1 MSVIENLNN
10 SIFVKILN
18 NSLESIQKKLLFL
31 SENSFFIQN
40 IDKIITFLAFLVLVT
55 STFLDSE
62 KLGLIIIGA
71 FALLTIKYITKPNS
85 KIGIDHFDFL
95 VILYILFFCLAT
107 LFSSWFIDSIHGL
120 IKMFTYFFSY
130 IVFKDSIKEN
140 PNLRLLY
147 LILLA
152 ILCTS
157 QSLIGIHQQV
167 FGVEALAGWQDMN
180 NIDPTQ
186 AMTRVF
192 GTLKPLNPN
201 LMAGYLIATMPAILG
216 CAFYNFKKTD
226 SCTNGGNP
234 ISPVVQESLTDV
246 SKCMATGS
254 WRAFAKLDGI
264 QFNLIAILALFA
276 TFLTIIATGCRGSYV
291 SIAVQMLAFIAI
303 SGHIIWHDF
312 KDKTYLRKIWL
323 GLILTGFLGVLGL
336 IFTQKALQARILS
349 IFAQRDDS
357 SNSFRFNVYQSS
369 IKMFKDNY
377 LCGIGVGNWAF
388 REVYGLY
395 MRTGFDALGAY
406 SVPLEIAVE
415 TGVFGLINFLAFIST
430 AIISTGK
437 KICSNIS
444 YNEKIILSITLISI
458 IGMMMHGIVDTV
470 WFRPQ
475 IQFVF
480 WLMIAILSTSKNEDN

>member
-1 MSVIENLNN
+1 MNLTENLNN
-10 SIFVKILN
+10 SVFINILN
-18 NSLESIQKKLLFL
+18 NRLKFMQKKLLFIC
-31 SENSFFIQN
+31 ENSFFIQN
-40 IDKIITFLAFLVLVT
+40 IDKIITFLAFLVLIA

-62 KLGLIIIGA
+62 KLGLTIIGA
-71 FALLTIKYITKPNS
+71 FSLLILKYITKLNS
-85 KIGIDHFDFL
+85 KIEIDHIDFL
-95 VILYILFFCLAT
+95 VVLYVLFFCLAT

-120 IKMFTYFFSY
+120 IKVFTYFFSY
-130 IVFKDSIKEN
+130 IIFKDSIKQN
-140 PNLRLLY
+140 ASLRFLY

-152 ILCTS
+152 LLCS
-157 QSLIGIHQQV
+157 GQSLIGIHQQV

-201 LMAGYLIATMPAILG
+201 LLAGYLIATMPVLIG
-216 CAFYNFKKTD
+216 GVFYNFNKKLAN
-226 SCTNGGNP
+226 TNNG
-234 ISPVVQESLTDV
+234 
-246 SKCMATGS
+246 KATI
-254 WRAFAKLDGI
+254 K
-264 QFNLIAILALFA
+264 FNLIAALTLFA
-276 TFLTIIATGCRGSYV
+276 TFLTIIFTGCRGSYV
-291 SIAVQMLAFIAI
+291 SIMVQMIVFIAI
-303 SGHIIWHDF
+303 SGHIIWNDF

-323 GLILTGFLGVLGL
+323 GSILTGILGL
-336 IFTQKALQARILS
+336 ITLILSQKALQTRILS

-377 LCGIGVGNWAF
+377 LCGIGVGNWTF

-415 TGVFGLINFLAFIST
+415 TGIFGLINFLIFIST
-430 AIISTGK
+430 AIISTSK

-444 YNEKIILSITLISI
+444 YNEKIILSVTLLSI